1 MTNNYHGSCHCGA
14 VRFTAEIDLA
24 RGTLRCNCSLCAK
37 LRFWPAIIAPAAFC
51 LLAGADA
58 LADYQ
63 FHPRRDHHF
72 FCRHCGVHP
81 FGTGSSPR
89 WGAFHAVNVA
99 CLDDATP
106 EALAAAPITWIDG
119 RNDNWDSAPAFTA
132 HL

>member
-81 FGTGSSPR
+81 FGTGTSPR

-99 CLDDATP
+99 CLDDATQ
-106 EALAAAPITWIDG
+106 EELAAAPITWIDG

>member
-1 MTNNYHGSCHCGA
+1 MKTYRGSCHCGA
-14 VRFTAEIDLA
+14 VRFVAEIDLA
-24 RGTLRCNCSLCAK
+24 QGTLRCNCSICAK
-37 LRFWPAIIAPAAFC
+37 LRFWPAIVASSAFR
-51 LLAGADA
+51 LLAGDEA
-58 LADYQ
+58 LVDYQ
-63 FHPRRDHHF
+63 FQTRRDHHY
-72 FCRHCGVHP
+72 FCRHCGVQP
-81 FGTGSSPR
+81 FGTSPR